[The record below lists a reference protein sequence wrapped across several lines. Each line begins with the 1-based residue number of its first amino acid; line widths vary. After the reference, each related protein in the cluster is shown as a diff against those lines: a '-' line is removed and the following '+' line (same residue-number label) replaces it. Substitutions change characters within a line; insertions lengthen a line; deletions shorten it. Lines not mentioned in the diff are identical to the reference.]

1 MSTESQSDR
10 RGHHPDGFAEFT
22 EELRLLAEVL
32 LARVE
37 PVLRRTAA
45 DGQADLGGCSW
56 CPVCAAAA
64 LVRGE
69 HHDVVAALAEHG
81 TSMVTVLRE
90 ALAGVPVEPVLPPEW
105 AEYAAAHHDSH
116 GAYGYDD
123 DRHGHTGTGWPTD
136 DAARSGDGSGR
147 SPADAAAGTTAHAR
161 SHTGTTP
168 TDHADGS
175 PHRGAETRAA
185 QAGARRPGTETG
197 TRTGSRPPGT
207 ETGTHAGSRL
217 PGTETEAARAGFP
230 RPGTATPTDEV
241 PSATEHGAAHGSDA
255 AAATDAAQP
264 AGRSRLRWGS
274 ARSGQ
279 APRPRRVDE
288 FEAPRPEGAPGTTA
302 GRQTSPEHDSIPD
315 TTAGRGTPPE
325 HDGIPGTTAGRRT
338 PPEHDGIPGTTAGR
352 RTPPEHDSIP
362 RTGPSATQPADTA
375 RDDRSRSTRAPRS
388 RYVDIPVTIR
398 G

>member
-69 HHDVVAALAEHG
+69 HHDVVAALADHG

-136 DAARSGDGSGR
+136 DAARSGF
-147 SPADAAAGTTAHAR
+147 
-161 SHTGTTP
+161 P
-168 TDHADGS
+168 T
-175 PHRGAETRAA
+175 
-185 QAGARRPGTETG
+185 
-197 TRTGSRPPGT
+197 
-207 ETGTHAGSRL
+207 
-217 PGTETEAARAGFP
+217 
-230 RPGTATPTDEV
+230 PGTATPTDEV
-241 PSATEHGAAHGSDA
+241 PAATEHGSDA
-255 AAATDAAQP
+255 AASTDTAQA
-264 AGRSRLRWGS
+264 AGRTRLRWGS
-274 ARSGQ
+274 ARSSQ

-288 FEAPRPEGAPGTTA
+288 FEAPRAEGIPG
-302 GRQTSPEHDSIPD
+302 

-325 HDGIPGTTAGRRT
+325 HDGDT
-338 PPEHDGIPGTTAGR
+338 
-352 RTPPEHDSIP
+352 
-362 RTGPSATQPADTA
+362 RTGPATQPADTA

>member
-1 MSTESQSDR
+1 MSTESQSD

-69 HHDVVAALAEHG
+69 HHDVVAALADHG
-81 TSMVTVLRE
+81 TAMVTVLRE

-123 DRHGHTGTGWPTD
+123 TGHAPDTTGWPAD

-147 SPADAAAGTTAHAR
+147 QHAGTAAHAR
-161 SHTGTTP
+161 AHTGAAP
-168 TDHADGS
+168 TDHADG
-175 PHRGAETRAA
+175 
-185 QAGARRPGTETG
+185 
-197 TRTGSRPPGT
+197 PPGADT
-207 ETGTHAGSRL
+207 K
-217 PGTETEAARAGFP
+217 AARAGSRRSGDATP
-230 RPGTATPTDEV
+230 PSADGHDAAGAHADPGATPTDT
-241 PSATEHGAAHGSDA
+241 AR
-255 AAATDAAQP
+255 P
-264 AGRSRLRWGS
+264 AGRSRPRWGS

-279 APRPRRVDE
+279 TPRPRRVDE
-288 FEAPRPEGAPGTTA
+288 FEAPR
-302 GRQTSPEHDSIPD
+302 QPD
-315 TTAGRGTPPE
+315 TAATGQTPPAP
-325 HDGIPGTTAGRRT
+325 DNTPG
-338 PPEHDGIPGTTAGR
+338 
-352 RTPPEHDSIP
+352 
-362 RTGPSATQPADTA
+362 TGPSATQPAGAA

>member
-1 MSTESQSDR
+1 MSTESQSD

-69 HHDVVAALAEHG
+69 HHDVVAALADHG
-81 TSMVTVLRE
+81 TAMVTVLRE

-123 DRHGHTGTGWPTD
+123 TGHTPGTTGWPAD
-136 DAARSGDGSGR
+136 DAA
-147 SPADAAAGTTAHAR
+147 HAR
-161 SHTGTTP
+161 AYTGAP

-175 PHRGAETRAA
+175 PRPGDATPPSADGHDA
-185 QAGARRPGTETG
+185 AGAHADTG
-197 TRTGSRPPGT
+197 
-207 ETGTHAGSRL
+207 
-217 PGTETEAARAGFP
+217 
-230 RPGTATPTDEV
+230 ATPTDT
-241 PSATEHGAAHGSDA
+241 AR
-255 AAATDAAQP
+255 P
-264 AGRSRLRWGS
+264 AGRSRPRWGS

-279 APRPRRVDE
+279 TPRPRRVDE
-288 FEAPRPEGAPGTTA
+288 FEAPR
-302 GRQTSPEHDSIPD
+302 QPD
-315 TTAGRGTPPE
+315 TEATGQTPPE
-325 HDGIPGTTAGRRT
+325 HDNAPG
-338 PPEHDGIPGTTAGR
+338 
-352 RTPPEHDSIP
+352 
-362 RTGPSATQPADTA
+362 TGPSATQPAGAA

>member
-69 HHDVVAALAEHG
+69 HHDVVAALADHG

-116 GAYGYDD
+116 GTYGYDD

-136 DAARSGDGSGR
+136 DAA
-147 SPADAAAGTTAHAR
+147 HAR
-161 SHTGTTP
+161 SHTGTPP

-175 PHRGAETRAA
+175 PRRDAETRAA
-185 QAGARRPGTETG
+185 QAGARR
-197 TRTGSRPPGT
+197 
-207 ETGTHAGSRL
+207 

-241 PSATEHGAAHGSDA
+241 PAATEHGSDA
-255 AAATDAAQP
+255 AASTDTAQA
-264 AGRSRLRWGS
+264 AGRTRLRWGS
-274 ARSGQ
+274 ARSSQ

-288 FEAPRPEGAPGTTA
+288 FEAPRAEGTPDTPA
-302 GRQTSPEHDSIPD
+302 GRQTSPEHDGIPG

-325 HDGIPGTTAGRRT
+325 HDGDT
-338 PPEHDGIPGTTAGR
+338 
-352 RTPPEHDSIP
+352 
-362 RTGPSATQPADTA
+362 RTGPATQPADTA

>member
-147 SPADAAAGTTAHAR
+147 PPADAAADAAAHAR

-175 PHRGAETRAA
+175 PRRGAETRAA
-185 QAGARRPGTETG
+185 QAGAHR
-197 TRTGSRPPGT
+197 
-207 ETGTHAGSRL
+207 

-241 PSATEHGAAHGSDA
+241 PAATEHGSDA
-255 AAATDAAQP
+255 AASTDTAQP
-264 AGRSRLRWGS
+264 AGRTRLRWGS
-274 ARSGQ
+274 ARSSQ

-288 FEAPRPEGAPGTTA
+288 FEAPRAEGTT
-302 GRQTSPEHDSIPD
+302 D
-315 TTAGRGTPPE
+315 
-325 HDGIPGTTAGRRT
+325 TTAGRRT
-338 PPEHDGIPGTTAGR
+338 APDHDGDT
-352 RTPPEHDSIP
+352 
-362 RTGPSATQPADTA
+362 RTGPATQPADTA